1 MKFSNKSVLIVG
13 FGSIGKRHFKNI
25 LLLGFKNIYIISKH
39 LEKSIKKPTVKVF
52 RNYIELK
59 NQKIDYCLI
68 CSSSSDHYHDFLN
81 TISLGIKSIFV
92 EKPISNN
99 LNNANKMLELS
110 FKNNVRTYVGFD
122 MRFDPGLLKV
132 KNLIE
137 QKVIGDICTF
147 RCEVGQY
154 LPDWRSNIDYSKSS
168 SAKLGGGV
176 MLDLIHEFDFVSWI
190 LGDFKSIYG
199 KNNKSSNLNINT
211 EDNSLN
217 IITLKNNVIGT
228 ITLDYLQK
236 KLSRTFKVIGK
247 NGIIIWKYT
256 ENSVKWIKNDED
268 DYSFYNY
275 ADFSR
280 NDRFKEIIKSFFNCS
295 SSIKYSDERL
305 TKIENSISS
314 LEAVHFAKISN
325 LKDKPINL

>member
-1 MKFSNKSVLIVG
+1 MKFSSKSVLIIG
-13 FGSIGKRHFKNI
+13 FGSIGKRHFNNI

-39 LEKSIKKPTVKVF
+39 LEKNIKNPTVKVF
-52 RNYIELK
+52 RNCDDLK
-59 NQKIDYCLI
+59 NQKIDFCLI
-68 CSSSSDHYHDFLN
+68 CSSSSDHYPDFLN
-81 TISLGIKSIFV
+81 VISLGIKNIFV

-99 LNNANKMLELS
+99 INIANKMLELS
-110 FKNNVRTYVGFD
+110 LENNCRTYVGFD

-137 QKVIGDICTF
+137 RKVIGDICTF

-190 LGDFKSIYG
+190 LGDIKSIYG
-199 KNNKSSNLNINT
+199 KNNKSSNLNIDT

-236 KLSRTFKVIGK
+236 KLSRNFKVIGK
-247 NGIIIWKYT
+247 NGMIFWDYT
-256 ENSVKWIKNDED
+256 KNTVKWIKNDED
-268 DYSFYNY
+268 NYSFYNY
-275 ADFSR
+275 DDYSR
-280 NDRFKEIIKSFFNCS
+280 NDRFKEVIKSFFNYS
-295 SSIKYSDERL
+295 SSIKNIDERL

-314 LEAVHFAKISN
+314 LNAVHFAKISN